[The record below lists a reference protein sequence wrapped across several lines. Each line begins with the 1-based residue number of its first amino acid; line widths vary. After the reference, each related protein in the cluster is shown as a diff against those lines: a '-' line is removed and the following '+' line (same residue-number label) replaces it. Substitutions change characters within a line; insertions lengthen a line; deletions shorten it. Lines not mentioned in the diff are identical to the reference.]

1 MVQRDDATLNFLCEF
16 ISQSKLTRFLLEAV
30 NTGLTMLFPGNLSVE
45 LQSDAFS
52 PRKHLSVA
60 DHLRRVRSMCDSGE
74 GEGDEDD
81 DDEWEDTDDEGDF
94 DSEGGLSGDEGPGGP
109 REFLFMD
116 EETKSRFTEYSLS
129 SSVMRR
135 NEQLTLL
142 DDRFEKVSAAASVSL
157 RCP

>member
-1 MVQRDDATLNFLCEF
+1 MNFLCEF
-16 ISQSKLTRFLLEAV
+16 SRQLKLTLFLLEAV

-45 LQSDAFS
+45 LQSDACS
-52 PRKHLSVA
+52 LRKHLSVA
-60 DHLRRVRSMCDSGE
+60 DLLRRVRSMCDSGD
-74 GEGDEDD
+74 GEGDD

>member
-1 MVQRDDATLNFLCEF
+1 
-16 ISQSKLTRFLLEAV
+16 
-30 NTGLTMLFPGNLSVE
+30 
-45 LQSDAFS
+45 
-52 PRKHLSVA
+52 
-60 DHLRRVRSMCDSGE
+60 MCDSGD
-74 GEGDEDD
+74 GGGDEDD

-94 DSEGGLSGDEGPGGP
+94 DSEGGLSGDEAPDGP

-142 DDRFEKVSAAASVSL
+142 DDRFEKVSAAANMSL
-157 RCP
+157 KCP